1 MVKIGPLMLLESRG
15 DLDVSFTT
23 LTLGMNKIEAY
34 KRADF
39 AMIYEVFALVWL
51 GVS

>member
-1 MVKIGPLMLLESRG
+1 MLLESRE
-15 DLDVSFTT
+15 DLDVLFST

-39 AMIYEVFALVWL
+39 AIIHEVSALVWL